1 MSEMID
7 TKKLYKMAFIYNC
20 VMDGWI
26 VKKDENDK
34 IILLKDKENVQEYEY
49 NDFLKEFVKTKIDID
64 KICLE

>member
-34 IILLKDKENVQEYEY
+34 IICLKDKENVQEYQY

>member
-1 MSEMID
+1 MSELID

-34 IILLKDKENVQEYEY
+34 IICLKDKENVQEYQY

>member
-1 MSEMID
+1 
-7 TKKLYKMAFIYNC
+7 MAFIYNC

-34 IILLKDKENVQEYEY
+34 IICLKDKENVQEYQY